1 MCDPSSSDP
10 LRKVQASLMLIE
22 FETFSRVSEGF
33 VFLINGGSL
42 AV

>member
-10 LRKVQASLMLIE
+10 LGKARASLMPME
-22 FETFSRVSEGF
+22 FETFVRDSKGF
-33 VFLINGGSL
+33 GLLINGGSL